1 MIYLLDTDTLT
12 HLHLGHQRVKERLRN
27 AGAAQIATT
36 IINRVEML
44 QGRMDY
50 LIKAANSQQLLHA
63 QQLLERTEIA
73 LRQLPIMPLD
83 SPSATEFD
91 RLHQSTALRKIGRA
105 DLLIAA
111 IALANRATL
120 VTRNLHHFERIPG
133 LHLANW
139 VD

>member
-12 HLHLGHQRVKERLRN
+12 HLHLGHQRVKERLRS

-36 IINRVEML
+36 VISRVEML

-50 LIKAANSQQLLHA
+50 LLKAANGEQLLHA

-83 SPSATEFD
+83 SSAAAEFD
-91 RLHQSTALRKIGRA
+91 RLRQSTALRKIGRA

-111 IALANRATL
+111 ITLANRATL
-120 VTRNLHHFERIPG
+120 VTRNVRHFERIPG
-133 LHLANW
+133 LRLANW
-139 VD
+139 LD

>member
-12 HLHLGHQRVKERLRN
+12 HLHLGHQRVKERLRA
-27 AGAAQIATT
+27 AGVSQIATT
-36 IINRVEML
+36 LISRIEML

-50 LIKAANSQQLLHA
+50 LLKAASGPQLLHA

-83 SPSATEFD
+83 SPATAEFD
-91 RLHQSTALRKIGRA
+91 HLRQSAALRKIGRA

-120 VTRNLHHFERIPG
+120 VTRNVRHFERVPG
-133 LHLANW
+133 LRLANW
-139 VD
+139 LD